1 MMLVQQAISSPLGT
15 VVTASICSLLCSLAT
30 FLFTRKKYM
39 TDITAQQIE
48 NNTKQLDFYIT
59 LLKDYK
65 SQINTYM
72 KLSENTRLEVLRLR
86 RVIATLVNDVCVAK
100 ECSMRQ
106 YLDDKTIHDLIDG
119 GKNYGFENNMDVTE
133 DMGT

>member
-72 KLSENTRLEVLRLR
+72 
-86 RVIATLVNDVCVAK
+86 
-100 ECSMRQ
+100 RQ

-133 DMGT
+133 DMGI